1 MPSVRADRLDCG
13 RGAFEF
19 VVEFG
24 SALVAAAG
32 RVKRWIAMQSEN
44 QGELLRLLS
53 DDADLLQLE
62 LVERSFHPD
71 TASGLDAMG
80 PLLGE
85 RGYARVVV
93 LSLAATRFV
102 SSSGLAALLTWHKR
116 FRQAGGRLILHSIT
130 VPVMETL
137 RVMRMERVLTV
148 ASDLASA
155 LEAVRGEAA

>member
-1 MPSVRADRLDCG
+1 MPSVRDDRLDCG

-19 VVEFG
+19 VLDFG

-32 RVKRWIAMQSEN
+32 RVKGWIAMQSE
-44 QGELLRLLS
+44 GKCELLRLLS
-53 DDADLLQLE
+53 DDAGLLQLE

-71 TASGLDAMG
+71 TASGLDAIG

-102 SSSGLAALLTWHKR
+102 SSSGLATLLTWHKR
-116 FRQAGGRLILHSIT
+116 FRQAGGRLVLHSIT
-130 VPVMETL
+130 VAVMETL

-148 ASDLASA
+148 APDLASA
-155 LEAVRGEAA
+155 LEAARGGAS